1 MASHP
6 STAGLENATAYINGR
21 VFTVDENQTWA
32 EAFIVSAEG
41 VFALVGSTDT
51 VMAAARQHG
60 MVVHDLHGRFVMPG
74 IHDAHV
80 HLLTAGLSHFSNIH
94 LGLDEIMP
102 MSEATDKLKSSSC
115 GCEYAHAFG
124 RWLSADVFRIKDFD
138 RAHLDEEYPDTP
150 VIIRAGAGHSLHLN
164 TAALRESGYDLANE
178 SYPNGAYVGR
188 RPDGSL
194 NGEVAELATTKA
206 LLACPK
212 PPVAH
217 VRRALKYA
225 VHRLHQA
232 GVTSCQEAATNTLML
247 STLRDMD
254 RDGQLQLDAYT
265 HIVYAPEFIA
275 EESQP
280 ELIQLL
286 DRAESFKTQHVDT
299 RFVKII
305 LDGVPLDPYFTQAG
319 LDKDGNV
326 EQEKLFLYDLQEA
339 VLRYDQRGMTCK
351 IHCTGEGATRLALDA
366 IEAARARNP
375 NGPRHEIAHCSGVHP
390 DEYPRFRPLNTTA
403 EMSPSVFF
411 CQTFSPEEDV
421 LQDWNFPQMLRHGA
435 HISIGSDWGVPESP
449 DLLPGVEGIL
459 DAVGSGDRAKG
470 AAMVLRMLTLAGAEA
485 VGRDKETGSIQAG
498 KRANFIELD
507 RDLSLGEPGA
517 FTDAKVRRTWFE
529 GELVYTASV

>member
-1 MASHP
+1 MASHQ

-21 VFTVDENQTWA
+21 VFTVDESQPWA
-32 EAFIVSAEG
+32 EAFIVSAAG
-41 VFALVGSTDT
+41 VFALVGSTEA
-51 VMAAARQHG
+51 VLAAARESNI
-60 MVVHDLHGRFVMPG
+60 VVHDLQSRFVMPG

-80 HLLTAGLSHFSNIH
+80 HLLAAGLSHFSNIH
-94 LGLDEIMP
+94 LGLDEIIP
-102 MSEATDKLKSSSC
+102 MSEATAKLRSSAC

-138 RAHLDEEYPDTP
+138 RSVLDEEYPDTP

-164 TAALRESGYDLANE
+164 TAALRESGYDLVNE

-188 RPDGSL
+188 RPDGTL

-212 PPVAH
+212 PSVAH
-217 VRRALKYA
+217 AKRALKYA
-225 VHRLHQA
+225 VRRLHQA

-247 STLRDMD
+247 TTLRDMD
-254 RDGQLQLDAYT
+254 KDNQLPLDTYT

-286 DRAESFKTQHVDT
+286 DRAGSLKTRHVDT

-326 EQEKLFLYDLQEA
+326 EREKLFLHDLEDA
-339 VLRYDQRGMTCK
+339 VIRYDQRGMTCK

-366 IEAARARNP
+366 IEAARLRNP

-390 DEYPRFRPLNTTA
+390 DEYPRFRRLNTTA

-411 CQTFSPEEDV
+411 CQSFSPEEDV
-421 LQDWNFPQMLRHGA
+421 LQDWNFPLMLRHNA

-449 DLLPGVEGIL
+449 DLLPGVEGIVE
-459 DAVGSGDRAKG
+459 AVGSGDRGKG
-470 AAMVLRMLTLAGAEA
+470 AKMVLRMMTLSGAEA
-485 VGRDKETGSIQAG
+485 VGREKETGSIQTG

-507 RDLSLGEPGA
+507 RDLSLGEQGA
-517 FTDAKVRRTWFE
+517 FKDAKVRRTWFE
-529 GELVYTASV
+529 GELVYTASS